1 MCDLAGMLFG
11 RKRDHEPINDIKNGY
26 IISRGEKKR
35 CDGYLPKKRHIQ
47 SGVLNVIVFTVE
59 QAGPELQVRSSLEV
73 VLIEMI
79 IPEKSRDSK

>member
-35 CDGYLPKKRHIQ
+35 CDGYLPKNATFKEAFWMLRFLRLNKLAQ
-47 SGVLNVIVFTVE
+47 SYKNDRAWKWF
-59 QAGPELQVRSSLEV
+59 
-73 VLIEMI
+73 
-79 IPEKSRDSK
+79 